1 MSSSS
6 FLVNRAI
13 NLMIKGIFE
22 QADID
27 MNACA
32 HTVYAYIQKA
42 PLLQAACDTIGF
54 DLSFCLQENR
64 SSKKKQS
71 LMLCLCWHVLVGE
84 VSSLKRTRVWFT
96 TYYAIPLLLGMDFA
110 KAFLHC
116 WWPWVRRA
124 LNWEI
129 LNCIPIE
136 IKPWSQPLKLEE
148 RKVHKKSKKKSIA
161 GYFK

>member
-13 NLMIKGIFE
+13 NLMIKGIFA

-32 HTVYAYIQKA
+32 HTVYAYIQKT
-42 PLLQAACDTIGF
+42 PLLQAACDAIGF
-54 DLSFCLQENR
+54 DLSFCLQENS

-84 VSSLKRTRVWFT
+84 VSSLKRTRV
-96 TYYAIPLLLGMDFA
+96 
-110 KAFLHC
+110 
-116 WWPWVRRA
+116 
-124 LNWEI
+124 
-129 LNCIPIE
+129 
-136 IKPWSQPLKLEE
+136 
-148 RKVHKKSKKKSIA
+148 
-161 GYFK
+161 